1 MEIYLRKY
9 INKTE
14 NSKEYQQTQIL
25 VKLIYQQNWLAKRKR
40 TQSISSAKKQM
51 PSQILQMLKG

>member
-40 TQSISSAKKQM
+40 TQSISSAKK
-51 PSQILQMLKG
+51 